1 MHMRSLLLG
10 SFMERSMSPSPL
22 GLLLFGVLSLAAVT
36 GCGSG
41 RTAPGTATGGAGGG
55 GSAGTTAGAA
65 GTVGAAGSVTTGA
78 AGEIVDSGPAVD
90 VGADDASGASGTSGG
105 TDATPA
111 DGGGFSDPGIVGDG
125 TFPISSPFMTAP
137 EMTDHAGIAKGQII
151 QFMMASN
158 TTFNDGGRKV
168 AVYIPANYVSG
179 TEVPF
184 MVAQDGVNPQNGG
197 SFGLDDLRPLMDNM
211 IAAGKIPMMAGIFVD
226 PAGQRSKEYDTASDK
241 YYQFVETELLP
252 LVLTQVQMKN
262 IMLNLTKDP
271 RGRGT
276 FGGSSGGAAAFTM
289 GWFHPESYTRILTIS
304 GTFLSLQQPGAGAYS
319 ATLIPGAPAKPLR
332 VFLEAGSN
340 DMGGWR
346 AANDATSKALMAKG
360 YHTRYVTAAGAG
372 HEDNGARRQYLPA
385 AMEWLWAGYPIV
397 KK

>member
-1 MHMRSLLLG
+1 
-10 SFMERSMSPSPL
+10 MSPSLL
-22 GLLLFGVLSLAAVT
+22 GLLALGLLSLPAVT

-41 RTAPGTATGGAGGG
+41 RTTPGNTVTGGAGVGGVGGEG
-55 GSAGTTAGAA
+55 GSTSGTAGAA
-65 GTVGAAGSVTTGA
+65 GTVTAGAG
-78 AGEIVDSGPAVD
+78 GEMVDSGSGVD
-90 VGADDASGASGTSGG
+90 VGAAGAGVPAASDSMPVTG
-105 TDATPA
+105 
-111 DGGGFSDPGIVGDG
+111 DGGGFTDPGIEGDG

-151 QFMMASN
+151 QFTMASN

-211 IAAGKIPMMAGIFVD
+211 IAAGTIPMMAGIFVD
-226 PAGQRSKEYDTASDK
+226 PGSQRSTEYDTASDK
-241 YYQFVETELLP
+241 YYQFVETELMP
-252 LVLTQVQMKN
+252 AVLAQVQMKN

-319 ATLIPGAPAKPLR
+319 MTLIPGTAAKPLR

-346 AANDATSKALMAKG
+346 AANDATAKALMAKG
-360 YHTRYVTAAGAG
+360 YHYRYVTAAGAG
-372 HEDNGARRQYLPA
+372 HEDDGARRQYLPA
-385 AMEWLWAGYPIV
+385 AMEWLWRGYPIV

>member
-1 MHMRSLLLG
+1 
-10 SFMERSMSPSPL
+10 MSPNLL
-22 GLLLFGVLSLAAVT
+22 GLLALGVLSLAAVT

-41 RTAPGTATGGAGGG
+41 RTTPGTTATGGAGVGG
-55 GSAGTTAGAA
+55 GGGTGAGTAGMTAAA
-65 GTVGAAGSVTTGA
+65 GTVTAGAGGA
-78 AGEIVDSGPAVD
+78 IVDSGAGVD
-90 VGADDASGASGTSGG
+90 AG
-105 TDATPA
+105 TDDNGGAAGAA
-111 DGGGFSDPGIVGDG
+111 DAAQADAGGFFDPGIEGDG
-125 TFPISSPFMTAP
+125 TFPISSPFMAAP

-151 QFMMASN
+151 QFTMASN

-211 IAAGKIPMMAGIFVD
+211 IAAGKLPMMAGIFVD
-226 PAGQRSKEYDTASDK
+226 PGGQRGVEYDTASDK
-241 YYQFVETELLP
+241 YFQFVENELMP
-252 LVLTQVQMKN
+252 AVLAQVQMKN

-271 RGRGT
+271 RGRGS

-304 GTFLSLQQPGAGAYS
+304 GSFVNLQSPGAGAYPK
-319 ATLIPGAPAKPLR
+319 TLIPNSPVKPLR
-332 VFLEAGSN
+332 VFLAAGSN
-340 DMGGWR
+340 DLGGGQWR
-346 AANDATSKALMAKG
+346 AANDATAMALMAKG
-360 YHTRYVTAAGAG
+360 YHYRYVTAAGAG
-372 HEDNGARRQYLPA
+372 HADDGARRQYLPA
-385 AMEWLWAGYPIV
+385 AMEWLWRGYPIV